1 MDWGLIVTEFL
12 IALMPVLVLAVTA
25 LVGLAAAYVRE
36 RWQAARRS
44 RTVDELE
51 AMAKGTVVALQQQIV
66 DDLKD
71 ASEDGK
77 LTEAEKVEIQRR
89 AMLLLQSQITEG
101 QRKVLAGLTA
111 DISTWLEQRLE
122 DALAEHK
129 LDVAATGGAGVLIEA
144 NPIEPAAD

>member
-1 MDWGLIVTEFL
+1 MDWGLIATEFL

-25 LVGLAAAYVRE
+25 LIGLAAAYVRE
-36 RWQAARRS
+36 RWQTAKKS

-66 DDLKD
+66 DDLK
-71 ASEDGK
+71 AANEDGK
-77 LTEAEKVEIQRR
+77 LTEAEKAEIQRR
-89 AMLLLQSQITEG
+89 AMLLLQRQITEG

-122 DALAEHK
+122 GALAEHK
-129 LDVAATGGAGVLIEA
+129 LDVAAAGGGVLLEA
-144 NPIEPAAD
+144 NPLSE

>member
-1 MDWGLIVTEFL
+1 MDWGLIATEFVVG
-12 IALMPVLVLAVTA
+12 LMPVLVLVVTA
-25 LVGLAAAYVRE
+25 LIGLAAAYVRE
-36 RWQAARRS
+36 RWQAAKRS

-66 DDLKD
+66 DDLK
-71 ASEDGK
+71 AANEGGK
-77 LTEAEKVEIQRR
+77 LTEAEKAEIQRR

-129 LDVAATGGAGVLIEA
+129 LDVAAAEGLA
-144 NPIEPAAD
+144 NPLPAPGD